1 MFRCLKSSTL
11 AGKDIF
17 AKNTRIM
24 ERIKIA
30 DIIEALEAHAPLMLQ
45 ESYDN
50 AGLICGD
57 RQDTVEKVLITIDIT
72 RDVLEEAKTRR
83 CGLIISHHPLIFKPL
98 KNLTGINEVQ
108 RLVIDAIRHRIS
120 LYAVHTNLDNVHQGV
135 SFALAEKLGL
145 TRLRVLKPA
154 EGMLR
159 KLVTFCPKDHA
170 ERVRQAIFDAGAGHI
185 GNYDCCSFNVSGQ
198 GSFRG
203 GEGSNPFTGKA
214 GQLHVEDEIRIE
226 TIFPAWLESSL
237 LSAMKAAHPYEE
249 VAYDIYPLE
258 NKHQRAGS
266 GMIGALKEPMEETT
280 FLAMVKETAGSGV
293 IRYTGIR
300 NRPVKKVAV
309 CGGAGAFLI
318 RQAIQSGADA
328 YITGDLKYHD
338 FFETEGR
345 LLLADIG
352 HYESE
357 QFAKALIYSIIS
369 QKFPNFAA
377 LISDYSTNPVNCL

>member
-1 MFRCLKSSTL
+1 
-11 AGKDIF
+11 
-17 AKNTRIM
+17 M
-24 ERIKIA
+24 EQIKTA
-30 DIIEALEAHAPLMLQ
+30 DLIEALEGHAPLMLQ

-50 AGLICGD
+50 SGLICGD
-57 RQDTVEKVLITIDIT
+57 RNASVEKALITIDIT
-72 RDVLEEAKTRR
+72 KAVLEEAKAKH
-83 CGLIISHHPLIFKPL
+83 CSLIISHHPLIFKPL
-98 KNLTGINEVQ
+98 KNLTGSNEVQ
-108 RLVIDAIRHRIS
+108 RLVIDAIRHQIS
-120 LYAVHTNLDNVHQGV
+120 LYAMHTNLDNVQEGV
-135 SFALAEKLGL
+135 STALAVKLGL
-145 TRLRVLKPA
+145 TGLQVLKPA

-170 ERVRQAIFDAGAGHI
+170 AHLRQALFDAGAGHI
-185 GNYDCCSFNVSGQ
+185 GNYDNCSFNVSGQ
-198 GSFRG
+198 GSFRA
-203 GEGSNPFTGKA
+203 GEGSNPFTGQA
-214 GQLHVEDEIRIE
+214 GHLHFEDEIRIE
-226 TIFPAWLESSL
+226 TIFPAWLESRL

-258 NKHQRAGS
+258 NKHLRAGS
-266 GMIGALKEPMEETT
+266 GICGELEEAMEETA
-280 FLAMVKETAGSGV
+280 FLGMVKKTTGSGV

-300 NRPVKKVAV
+300 NKAVRKVAV

-338 FFETEGR
+338 FFEAEGR

-357 QFAKALIYSIIS
+357 QFAMELIYSIIS

-377 LISDYSTNPVNCL
+377 LISEYSTNPVNCL